1 MVCVPIF
8 LLQGGQV
15 NEKLKE
21 AFHKIYEGEAK
32 AALRLKIFA
41 KKADQED
48 LPQIARL
55 FRVIA
60 FSEEIHGE
68 RALRVLREIKDT
80 DSNLKESFQSE
91 TRVAGVAYDNFI
103 QLAEEL
109 GDIPASTV
117 FSNSRDVE
125 DGHAKLYRY
134 AMNHLI
140 GERETTYYVC
150 QVCGYVSDGVL
161 PETCPV
167 CSAPKDQFLEFK

>member
-1 MVCVPIF
+1 MD
-8 LLQGGQV
+8 
-15 NEKLKE
+15 EKLKD

-48 LPQIARL
+48 LPQIAKL

-68 RALRVLREIKDT
+68 RALRMLREIKDT

-91 TRVAGVAYDNFI
+91 TRVAGVAYGDFI
-103 QLAEEL
+103 ELAEAV
-109 GDIPASTV
+109 GDIPASTL

-125 DGHAKLYRY
+125 EGHAKLYKY

-150 QVCGYVSDGVL
+150 QVCGYVSDGAL
-161 PETCPV
+161 TETCPV
-167 CSAPKDQFLEFK
+167 CSATKEQFVEFK